1 MPQNRK
7 NVTKS
12 FAIRIILIT
21 FAQIYKDMA
30 QLSNRLQR
38 LAPSATLAM
47 SQKSSEMKAQGVD
60 VINMSVG
67 EPDFNTPEHIKQEAK
82 LAIDENYSK
91 YSPVPGYP
99 DLRQAIARKLER
111 ENHLHYT
118 PAEILVSN
126 GAKQSVCN
134 TVMALVNDGE
144 EVIIPAPYWVSYP
157 QMVKLA
163 GGEPVIVEAGFE
175 QNFKMTPQQLEAAI
189 TPKTRMIILCSPSN
203 PTGSVYSKEELE
215 ALANV
220 ILQHEDLFV
229 LADEIYEHIN
239 YIGRHESIAQFPGM
253 KERAIIVNGVS
264 KAYAMTG
271 WRIGYIA
278 APEWIVKGCNKL
290 QGQYTSGPCS
300 VSQKAAEFAYTADQ
314 QCVEDMRQA
323 FERRRDLIVK
333 LAKEIPGLEVNV
345 PEGAF
350 YLFPKCSSFFGKK
363 SSEGYQ
369 VNNSTDFAMYLLE
382 KGHVATVGGDA
393 FGDPECFRMSYA
405 TSDENIVEAMRRIKE
420 TLATLK

>member
-1 MPQNRK
+1 
-7 NVTKS
+7 
-12 FAIRIILIT
+12 
-21 FAQIYKDMA
+21 MA
-30 QLSNRLQR
+30 QLSDRLNR

-47 SQKSSEMKAQGVD
+47 SQKSSEMKAQGID

-67 EPDFNTPEHIKQEAK
+67 EPDFNTPDHIKDAAK
-82 LAIDENYSK
+82 KAIDDNFSK
-91 YSPVPGYP
+91 YSPVPGYM
-99 DLRQAIARKLER
+99 DLRKAISAKLKR
-111 ENHLHYT
+111 ENGLDYGVN
-118 PAEILVSN
+118 EILVSN

-134 TVMALVNDGE
+134 TIMALVNDGD

-175 QNFKMTPQQLEAAI
+175 QNFKITPEQLEAAI
-189 TPKTRMIILCSPSN
+189 TPKTKLLIICSPSN
-203 PTGSVYSKEELE
+203 PTGSVYNEEELRG
-215 ALANV
+215 LAEV
-220 ILQHEDLFV
+220 IKRHDDMFV

-239 YIGRHESIAQFPGM
+239 YIGKHHSIAKIEGM
-253 KERAIIVNGVS
+253 KERTIVVNGVS

-300 VSQKAAEFAYTADQ
+300 VSQMAAVEAYNASQD
-314 QCVEDMRQA
+314 CVEVMRQA
-323 FERRRDLIVK
+323 FERRRDLIVS

-345 PEGAF
+345 PQGAF
-350 YLFPKCSSFFGKK
+350 YLFPKCSSFFGKTD
-363 SSEGYQ
+363 GTH
-369 VNNSTDFAMYLLE
+369 VINNSTDFALYLLE
-382 KGHVATVGGDA
+382 VGHVATVAGDA

-405 TSDENIVEAMRRIKE
+405 TSDENIREALKRIKE
-420 TLATLK
+420 AVAKLK

>member
-1 MPQNRK
+1 
-7 NVTKS
+7 
-12 FAIRIILIT
+12 
-21 FAQIYKDMA
+21 MA
-30 QLSNRLQR
+30 QLSDRLQR

-47 SQKSSEMKAQGVD
+47 SQKSSEMKAQGID

-67 EPDFNTPEHIKQEAK
+67 EPDFNTPDHIKQAAK
-82 LAIDENYSK
+82 LAIDENYSR

-111 ENHLHYT
+111 ENHLHYQ
-118 PAEILVSN
+118 PSEILVSN

-134 TVMALVNDGE
+134 TVMALINPGD

-157 QMVKLA
+157 QMVLLA
-163 GGEPVIVEAGFE
+163 GGNPVIVEAGFE
-175 QNFKMTPQQLEAAI
+175 QNFKMTPEQLEKAI
-189 TPKTRMIILCSPSN
+189 T
-203 PTGSVYSKEELE
+203 LE
-215 ALANV
+215 GLANV
-220 ILQHEDLFV
+220 IKRHEDLFV

-239 YIGRHESIAQFPGM
+239 YVGKHESIAQFEGM
-253 KERAIIVNGVS
+253 KERSIIVNGVS

-300 VSQKAAEFAYTADQ
+300 VSQKAAEFAYTSSQ
-314 QCVEDMRQA
+314 ECVEEMRKA

-350 YLFPKCSSFFGKK
+350 YLFPKCSSFYGKK
-363 SSEGYQ
+363 GIDGYA
-369 VNNSTDFAMYLLE
+369 VNNSTDLALYLLE

-393 FGDPECFRMSYA
+393 FGDPDCFRMSYA
-405 TSDENIVEAMRRIKE
+405 TSDENIVEAMSRIKE
-420 TLATLK
+420 VLAQLK